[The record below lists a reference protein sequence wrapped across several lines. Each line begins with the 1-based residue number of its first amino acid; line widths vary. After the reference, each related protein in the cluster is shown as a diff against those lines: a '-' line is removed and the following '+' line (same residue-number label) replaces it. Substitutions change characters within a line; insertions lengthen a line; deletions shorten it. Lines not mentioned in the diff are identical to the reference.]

1 MPLTPEQFQ
10 TRMEK
15 AGPRM
20 LKKLKKT
27 FVKIGLRM
35 EAEAKKNAT
44 VYPRVVTGRLRSS
57 INAKVTDSGGSPRII
72 LRAGGTHQVNY
83 ARAIEFGTNRI
94 KPRLFMGSAVQ
105 TILRRIDPEIN
116 KALKITLEKPGDF

>member
-1 MPLTPEQFQ
+1 MSLTPEQFQ
-10 TRMEK
+10 NRMKK

-20 LKKLKKT
+20 LKNIEKT

-57 INAKVTDSGGSPRII
+57 INSKVISSGGSPRII

-83 ARAIEFGTNRI
+83 ARTIEFGTNRI

-105 TILRRIDPEIN
+105 TILRRVEPGIN
-116 KALKITLEKPGDF
+116 KSVKISLEDSSAF